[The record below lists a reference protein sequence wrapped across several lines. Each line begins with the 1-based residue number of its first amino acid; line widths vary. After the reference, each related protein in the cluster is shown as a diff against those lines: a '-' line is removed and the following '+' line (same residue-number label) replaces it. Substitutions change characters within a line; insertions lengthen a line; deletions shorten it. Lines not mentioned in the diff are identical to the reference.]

1 MRLDRH
7 FVVFRG
13 GVVDVVHVVLQLD
26 HLFPLVLV
34 FKVFRVEAFGYQLLS
49 RADPALAPET
59 QRVV

>member
-1 MRLDRH
+1 
-7 FVVFRG
+7 
-13 GVVDVVHVVLQLD
+13 
-26 HLFPLVLV
+26 LFPLVLV